1 MSWIK
6 KTRDT
11 RFLDIT
17 AGIEAGAS
25 YVSGRMLLRRRDDE
39 ITLIL
44 DELVVDKVGTT
55 TLYRLGTG
63 LRPFHVERDAW
74 WQPNAAA
81 NSAAGTLN
89 ISTSGYVV
97 GYQLAAGLPMTARM
111 TFDCVQAWPST
122 YPGIE
127 VQL

>member
-1 MSWIK
+1 MAWIK

-11 RFLDIT
+11 RFLDLT
-17 AGIEAGAS
+17 AGIESGAS
-25 YVSGRMLLRRRDDE
+25 YVSGRLLLRRRDDE
-39 ITLIL
+39 VSLIL

-55 TLYRLGTG
+55 TLFRLGSG
-63 LRPFHVERDAW
+63 FRPFHVERDAW

-81 NSAAGTLN
+81 NSAAGSLN
-89 ISTSGYVV
+89 VSTTGYVV

-111 TFDCVQAWPST
+111 TFDCPQSWPAT
-122 YPGIE
+122 YPGTE